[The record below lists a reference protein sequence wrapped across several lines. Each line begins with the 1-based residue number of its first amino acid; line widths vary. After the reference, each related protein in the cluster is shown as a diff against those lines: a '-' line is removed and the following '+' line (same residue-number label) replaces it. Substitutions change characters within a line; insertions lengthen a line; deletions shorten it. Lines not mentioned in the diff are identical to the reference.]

1 VRAKVTAN
9 MPPTTFALVGQKG
22 GAGKTTL
29 AICLAAELHRRG
41 LRVLL
46 VDADPQAS
54 ARTWAQVATE
64 AGRDVPS
71 CIAMG
76 AGLHKPGQLDRV
88 AQAFDLVLIDCPPR
102 HDAIQRSALMAA
114 DVAVLPCG
122 PTPVDAW
129 ALASAL
135 ELVEEARTVRP
146 ALKSCIVMTR
156 VQTNTRIA
164 QSAREALAEAST
176 HVLVAELG
184 YRVAFQ
190 EALAAGEGVTTFA
203 DSDAAAGELVAVCDE
218 LMRFAKLKARGRA

>member
-1 VRAKVTAN
+1 

-29 AICLAAELHRRG
+29 AVCLAAELQRRG

-54 ARTWAQVATE
+54 AQTWAQVATE
-64 AGRDVPS
+64 AGQEAPT

-88 AQAFDLVLIDCPPR
+88 SKGFDLVLIDCPPSANGR
-102 HDAIQRSALMAA
+102 GGEIQRCALMAA

-122 PTPVDAW
+122 PTPLDAW
-129 ALASAL
+129 ALASSL
-135 ELVEEARTVRP
+135 ELIDEARTIRP
-146 ALKSCIVMTR
+146 NMRACIVLTR
-156 VQTNTRIA
+156 VQAATRIA
-164 QSAREALAEAST
+164 QSARDALSET
-176 HVLVAELG
+176 KTPVLTAELG

-190 EALAAGEGVTTFA
+190 EALAAGQGVTTFA
-203 DSDAAAGELVAVCDE
+203 ESDAAATELVAVCDE
-218 LMRFAKLKARGRA
+218 LMRFAKLKPRAARA